1 MQGTP
6 ECALFVPYLSQTIG
20 NEYARTRIK
29 MTMIL
34 YKTEQTQTVVSQLAH
49 SFNQRAR
56 DSSSL
61 ERTKE
66 KAMIH
71 RSKDGLNRGF
81 SFCFIELALLNF
93 SGRILRHFCDRY
105 KNVRARAVDNERTIK

>member
-1 MQGTP
+1 
-6 ECALFVPYLSQTIG
+6 
-20 NEYARTRIK
+20 
-29 MTMIL
+29 MIP
-34 YKTEQTQTVVSQLAH
+34 YKTKRMQTAVSQLAH

-81 SFCFIELALLNF
+81 SFCFIELFWPDFATF
-93 SGRILRHFCDRY
+93 LRQIQKCESKSRGQ
-105 KNVRARAVDNERTIK
+105 

>member
-1 MQGTP
+1 
-6 ECALFVPYLSQTIG
+6 
-20 NEYARTRIK
+20 
-29 MTMIL
+29 MIL
-34 YKTEQTQTVVSQLAH
+34 YKNERRKTAKSWIGH

-81 SFCFIELALLNF
+81 SFCFIELFWPDFATF
-93 SGRILRHFCDRY
+93 LRQIQKCESKSRGQ
-105 KNVRARAVDNERTIK
+105 

>member
-1 MQGTP
+1 MGTLTCKIRQRVQKLP
-6 ECALFVPYLSQTIG
+6 GRKSRCFAQKRRKLETFKIRVTCLVG
-20 NEYARTRIK
+20 
-29 MTMIL
+29 
-34 YKTEQTQTVVSQLAH
+34 

-81 SFCFIELALLNF
+81 SFCFIELFWLDFATF
-93 SGRILRHFCDRY
+93 LRQIQKCESKDRGQ
-105 KNVRARAVDNERTIK
+105 

>member
-1 MQGTP
+1 MQGAP

-81 SFCFIELALLNF
+81 SFCFIELFWPDFATF
-93 SGRILRHFCDRY
+93 LRQIQKCESKSRGQ
-105 KNVRARAVDNERTIK
+105 

>member
-1 MQGTP
+1 MQCAP
-6 ECALFVPYLSQTIG
+6 ECALFLPYLSQIIG
-20 NEYARTRIK
+20 NEHARTRIK
-29 MTMIL
+29 MTMIP
-34 YKTEQTQTVVSQLAH
+34 YKTKRMQTAVSQLAH

-81 SFCFIELALLNF
+81 SFCFIELFWPDFAT
-93 SGRILRHFCDRY
+93 DT
-105 KNVRARAVDNERTIK
+105 KM

>member
-66 KAMIH
+66 NPRLTVENAAQIV
-71 RSKDGLNRGF
+71 GF
-81 SFCFIELALLNF
+81 SIFI
-93 SGRILRHFCDRY
+93 C
-105 KNVRARAVDNERTIK
+105 